1 MHNIEIKTS
10 RPRLDAI
17 FTPYVDTIGRDYRG
31 YRNHVERTVTYAMHF
46 LEGDPAAE
54 PVVETAMA
62 YHDIGLWTDR
72 ALAYLEPSEAVALAD
87 NASRA
92 WGFDPDLLRGIIH
105 WHHKVFPYRGPDAEI
120 IEACRRADWIDASM
134 GWLRKGNAEKINPRR
149 RARLPQSR
157 IPRHAP
163 PAGEGYRGIDP
174 RRRNHGRPR
183 DREVVRRLR
192 LRHLTV
198 VALSGTIPW
207 AAPTP
212 RSR

>member
-1 MHNIEIKTS
+1 MQDIVIKTS

-17 FTPYVDTIGRDYRG
+17 FAPYVDTIGRDYPG

-62 YHDIGLWTDR
+62 YHDIGLWTDH

-92 WGFDPDLLRGIIH
+92 WGFDPDLLLGIIH
-105 WHHKVFPYRGPDAEI
+105 WHHKVFPYRGPHARV

-134 GWLRKGNAEKINPRR
+134 GWVRKGLPRR
-149 RARLPQSR
+149 SIRAVEDAFPNLGFHAALVRLAKDIGGSTLGGG
-157 IPRHAP
+157 IKVV
-163 PAGEGYRGIDP
+163 RGI
-174 RRRNHGRPR
+174 
-183 DREVVRRLR
+183 VK
-192 LRHLTV
+192 
-198 VALSGTIPW
+198 W
-207 AAPTP
+207 
-212 RSR
+212 

>member
-1 MHNIEIKTS
+1 MQNIVIKTH

-17 FTPYVDTIGRDYRG
+17 FAPHVDAIGRDYPG

-87 NASRA
+87 NASRG

-105 WHHKVFPYRGPDAEI
+105 WHHKVFPYRGPHGKI
-120 IEACRRADWIDASM
+120 IEACRKADWIDASL
-134 GWLRKGNAEKINPRR
+134 GWLRKGMPRR
-149 RARLPQSR
+149 AIREVERAFPNLGFHATLLRLTRDLGGSTLGGG
-157 IPRHAP
+157 IKVV
-163 PAGEGYRGIDP
+163 RGI
-174 RRRNHGRPR
+174 
-183 DREVVRRLR
+183 VK
-192 LRHLTV
+192 
-198 VALSGTIPW
+198 W
-207 AAPTP
+207 
-212 RSR
+212 

>member
-1 MHNIEIKTS
+1 VSIKKAFMQNIVIKTS

-17 FTPYVDTIGRDYRG
+17 FAPYVDTIGRDYPG

-87 NASRA
+87 NAKHG

-105 WHHKVFPYRGPDAEI
+105 WHHKVFPYRGPHAEI
-120 IEACRRADWIDASM
+120 IEACRRADWIDASL
-134 GWLRKGNAEKINPRR
+134 GWVRKGMPRR
-149 RARLPQSR
+149 SIREVEHAFPNLGFHAALVRLAKDIGGSTLGGG
-157 IPRHAP
+157 IKVV
-163 PAGEGYRGIDP
+163 RGI
-174 RRRNHGRPR
+174 
-183 DREVVRRLR
+183 VK
-192 LRHLTV
+192 
-198 VALSGTIPW
+198 W
-207 AAPTP
+207 
-212 RSR
+212 